1 MTRTLIRRITVIV
14 FLMNA
19 LAVTWPVLT
28 FFRMPE
34 PFPLGMPMS
43 MIWLTSS
50 SLGWNFSRLKIR
62 LLPSLSSPPRLN
74 ERPEHLEARIVGS
87 EIIALRGTPSR
98 RR

>member
-43 MIWLTSS
+43 MIWPVAWIIIS
-50 SLGWNFSRLKIR
+50 GII
-62 LLPSLSSPPRLN
+62 LL
-74 ERPEHLEARIVGS
+74 
-87 EIIALRGTPSR
+87 ALDHIEKQYEDE
-98 RR
+98 